1 MIGNYYFSPGI
12 SIYQQYP
19 GTDSLWI
26 AQVEFED
33 SGHAQLGSTKGS
45 LSTKYPTNLLD
56 SVKTVYDDVLKL
68 GILIKWIPGEKL
80 RLYVCRL
87 EVETPE
93 VWQEIEAVALK
104 LGFEAVRCL
113 PTASKINKE

>member
-1 MIGNYYFSPGI
+1 MIGDYYFSTGI

-26 AQVEFED
+26 AGVEFED
-33 SGHAQLGSTKGS
+33 AGHAQVGSMKGS

-56 SVKTVYDDVLKL
+56 SVKTVCEDAQKL
-68 GILIKWIPGEKL
+68 GIVIKWIPGEKL

-87 EVETPE
+87 EINTKE
-93 VWQEIEAVALK
+93 VWQEIEAVAAE
-104 LGFEAVRCL
+104 LGFEVVSCL
-113 PTASKINKE
+113 QQ

>member
-1 MIGNYYFSPGI
+1 MIGDYYFSTGI

-19 GTDSLWI
+19 GTNSLWI

-33 SGHAQLGSTKGS
+33 FGHAQLGSMKGS

-56 SVKTVYDDVLKL
+56 SVKTVYDDARKL

-87 EVETPE
+87 EVDTKE
-93 VWQEIEAVALK
+93 VWQEIESVALE
-104 LGFEAVRCL
+104 LSFEVVPCL
-113 PTASKINKE
+113 QQRYQ

>member
-1 MIGNYYFSPGI
+1 MIGDYYFSPGI

-19 GTDSLWI
+19 GTDSSWI

-33 SGHAQLGSTKGS
+33 FGHAQLDSTKGS

-56 SVKTVYDDVLKL
+56 SVKTVYDDALKL
-68 GILIKWIPGEKL
+68 GILIKSIPGEKL
-80 RLYVCRL
+80 CLYVRRL
-87 EVETPE
+87 EVDTQE
-93 VWQEIEAVALK
+93 VWQEIETVALK

-113 PTASKINKE
+113 PTASIINKE